1 MTRIVVGVDGSP
13 HADRA
18 LHWAVKEAQLRR
30 AVLHV
35 VHGYVVHP
43 HAGMLVLDEREAA
56 GAILD
61 AVTERNQELLD
72 RTEWT
77 TGLVPTLW
85 SPAAVLMDLAEDVDL
100 VVVGSR
106 GLGGFKE
113 LLLGSTSHH
122 AAAHASAPVAVIRG
136 GTGTEDLDGHRD
148 VVVGIDGSRAARRA
162 LRWACDEAERRGVA
176 LTVVYAYEPADWSA
190 AGLVSDEA
198 QERYRK
204 GVEADAVE
212 MVDRAIAEL
221 DIPATIDIERVV
233 EPGMPAAM
241 LLRHSGI
248 NRLLVVGTHGR
259 GALGRVLLG
268 SVSHQCLH
276 HAPGPVVVVP

>member
-18 LHWAVKEAQLRR
+18 LRWAVREAQLRR

-35 VHGYVVHP
+35 VHGYGVHP
-43 HAGMLVLDEREAA
+43 HAGMLVHDEREAA
-56 GAILD
+56 GAVLD

-77 TGLVPTLW
+77 TGLVPALW

-113 LLLGSTSHH
+113 LLLGSISHH

-162 LRWACDEAERRGVA
+162 LRWACDEAGRRGVVV
-176 LTVVYAYEPADWSA
+176 TVVHAYDLPTDSSLM
-190 AGLVSDEA
+190 GMVTPTL
-198 QERYRK
+198 ERYRR

-212 MVDRAIAEL
+212 MVDRAIADV
-221 DIPATIDIERVV
+221 DIPAGIDVERVV

-248 NRLLVVGTHGR
+248 NRLLVVGTRGR
-259 GALGRVLLG
+259 GALGRVVLG

-276 HAPGPVVVVP
+276 HASGPVVVVP